1 MESKNLK
8 SKSGMKIKN
17 LFILLFI
24 SAIANSVFSQTQTVI
39 LSKVLTGHTE
49 PINCLSYSP
58 DGKIIA
64 SGSAAKRILSDSG
77 KFEIII
83 WNATDGKIIS
93 HLTGHQSPIQNISF
107 NRSGKQLV
115 SADTK
120 GEIRIWSL
128 DSMKQ
133 TKFIDGHEWIST
145 VCFTPDSKFV
155 LGEYSYDKKVN
166 IWDSQTGELVATL
179 PVNLQIG
186 SMAISPDGSKIALS
200 CYHKIQI
207 WSLISKKELIS
218 IDDNSL
224 GGYEIVYSNDGKKLA
239 IGLGSGE
246 IKFFDTETL
255 KLLTTLQGHFKPVLC
270 VSFNKDNKYLISG
283 SSDQMIKVWNLQTQ
297 KELKSLINE
306 HKGTVKAV
314 SFNPIT
320 NSFATTGEDKLIKI
334 WKIQ

>member
-1 MESKNLK
+1 
-8 SKSGMKIKN
+8 MKI
-17 LFILLFI
+17 FQHII
-24 SAIANSVFSQTQTVI
+24 AIIFCVTTLGCNGQTPTVT
-39 LSKVLTGHTE
+39 LSKTLTGHTE

-58 DGKIIA
+58 DGKFLA
-64 SGSAAKRILSDSG
+64 SGSAAESILSDSG

-83 WNATDGKIIS
+83 WNVSDGKLLTN
-93 HLTGHQSPIQNISF
+93 LTGHQSPIQSISF
-107 NRSGKQLV
+107 SKSGKQLV

-133 TKFIDGHEWIST
+133 MKFIDGLEWIST
-145 VCFTPDSKFV
+145 VCFTPDSKFI

-166 IWDSQTGELVATL
+166 IWDTETGELVATL

-186 SMAISPDGSKIALS
+186 SMDISPDGSKIALS

-218 IDDNSL
+218 IDDNSVN
-224 GGYEIVYSNDGKKLA
+224 GFGIKYSNDGKKLA
-239 IGLGSGE
+239 VGLGNGE
-246 IKFFDTETL
+246 IKLFDPETL
-255 KLLTTLQGHFKPVLC
+255 QLLTTLQGHFKPVLS
-270 VSFNKDNKYLISG
+270 VSFSKDNKYLVSG

-306 HKGTVKAV
+306 HKGTVQAV
-314 SFNPIT
+314 SFNPT
-320 NSFATTGEDKLIKI
+320 ANSFATTGQDKLIKI

>member
-1 MESKNLK
+1 MKN
-8 SKSGMKIKN
+8 IQH
-17 LFILLFI
+17 II
-24 SAIANSVFSQTQTVI
+24 AIIFCVTTLGCNGQNPSVT
-39 LSKVLTGHTE
+39 LSKTLTGHTE

-58 DGKIIA
+58 DGKFLA
-64 SGSAAKRILSDSG
+64 SGSAADRILSDSG

-83 WNATDGKIIS
+83 WNVSEGKLIS
-93 HLTGHQSPIQNISF
+93 HLTGHQSPIRSISF
-107 NRSGKQLV
+107 DRSGKNLV

-120 GEIRIWSL
+120 GEVRIWSL

-133 TKFIDGHEWIST
+133 IKFIDGLEWIST
-145 VCFTPDSKFV
+145 VCFTPDSKFI

-166 IWDSQTGELVATL
+166 IWDSETGELVATL
-179 PVNLQIG
+179 PVNIQIG
-186 SMAISPDGSKIALS
+186 SLDISPDGSKIALS

-218 IDDNSL
+218 IDDNSVN
-224 GGYEIVYSNDGKKLA
+224 GFGIKYSNDGRKLA

-246 IKFFDTETL
+246 IKLFDPETL
-255 KLLTTLQGHFKPVLC
+255 KLLTTLQGHFKPVLS
-270 VSFNKDNKYLISG
+270 VSFSKDNKYLVSG

-306 HKGTVKAV
+306 HKGTVQAV
-314 SFNPIT
+314 SFNPTT
-320 NSFATTGEDKLIKI
+320 NSFATIGRDKLIKI

>member
-1 MESKNLK
+1 MKN
-8 SKSGMKIKN
+8 IQH
-17 LFILLFI
+17 II
-24 SAIANSVFSQTQTVI
+24 AIIFCVTTLVCNGQTPSVT
-39 LSKVLTGHTE
+39 LSKTLTGHTE

-58 DGKIIA
+58 DGKFLA
-64 SGSAAKRILSDSG
+64 SGSAADRILSDSG

-83 WNATDGKIIS
+83 WNVSEGKLIS
-93 HLTGHQSPIQNISF
+93 HLTGHQSPIRSISF
-107 NRSGKQLV
+107 DRSGKNLV

-120 GEIRIWSL
+120 GEVRIWSL

-133 TKFIDGHEWIST
+133 IKFIDGLEWIST
-145 VCFTPDSKFV
+145 VCFTPDSKFI

-166 IWDSQTGELVATL
+166 IWDSETGELVATL
-179 PVNLQIG
+179 PVNIQIG
-186 SMAISPDGSKIALS
+186 SLDISPDGSKIALS

-218 IDDNSL
+218 IDDNSVN
-224 GGYEIVYSNDGKKLA
+224 GFGIKYSNDGRKLA

-246 IKFFDTETL
+246 IKLFDPETL
-255 KLLTTLQGHFKPVLC
+255 KLLTTLQGHFKPVLS
-270 VSFNKDNKYLISG
+270 VSFSKDNKYLVSG

-306 HKGTVKAV
+306 HKGTVQAV
-314 SFNPIT
+314 SFNPTT
-320 NSFATTGEDKLIKI
+320 NSFATIGRDKLIKI

>member
-1 MESKNLK
+1 MKPIKYILAIIVCITTIGCNGQTPTVTLLK
-8 SKSGMKIKN
+8 
-17 LFILLFI
+17 
-24 SAIANSVFSQTQTVI
+24 T
-39 LSKVLTGHTE
+39 LTGHTE

-58 DGKIIA
+58 DGKFLA
-64 SGSAAKRILSDSG
+64 SGSAAESILSDSG

-83 WNATDGKIIS
+83 WNVSDGKLLT
-93 HLTGHQSPIQNISF
+93 HLTGHQSPIQSISF
-107 NRSGKQLV
+107 NKSGKQLV

-133 TKFIDGHEWIST
+133 MKFIDGLEWIST
-145 VCFTPDSKFV
+145 VCFTPDSKFI

-166 IWDSQTGELVATL
+166 IWDTETGELVATL

-186 SMAISPDGSKIALS
+186 SMDISPDGSKIALS

-218 IDDNSL
+218 IDDNSVN
-224 GGYEIVYSNDGKKLA
+224 GFGIKYSNDGKKLA
-239 IGLGSGE
+239 VGLGSGE
-246 IKFFDTETL
+246 IKLFDPETL
-255 KLLTTLQGHFKPVLC
+255 KLLTTLQGHFKPVLS
-270 VSFNKDNKYLISG
+270 VSFSKDNKYLVSG

-306 HKGTVKAV
+306 HKGTVQAV
-314 SFNPIT
+314 SFNPTT
-320 NSFATTGEDKLIKI
+320 NSFATTGQDKLIKI